1 MYDYHKVATLDSLIK
16 NIEIKKYNPNYDSL
30 YQRRLED
37 FLKNNIKEKCKNI
50 PVVATIFLIE
60 KYNKK
65 GSNEIS
71 EENQWYYR
79 NKEFA
84 NLFEKM
90 LRLTTKSKIY
100 SLISIE
106 YYNGYPILMVGEPD
120 GLSFE
125 GKMNNKAKIFEAK
138 SFNLTRFIQFVKE
151 LKDYI
156 LIKKVLNI
164 IKENSSQLILYQYL
178 LEKTQEFGLIGKI
191 DNINLYG
198 EIYFYSEYIEY
209 LRWARK
215 IIEQNFNIITRYAI
229 KYNAYNLSLK
239 DGGTININNENI
251 YYFKIGFRVK
261 YNQKTVE
268 DYLKNL
274 NELIKSLKLLDNRNL

>member
-1 MYDYHKVATLDSLIK
+1 MYDYHKVATLDSLIENVK
-16 NIEIKKYNPNYDSL
+16 IKINNPNYDSL

-37 FLKNNIKEKCKNI
+37 FLKNNIKKKYGNI

-60 KYNKK
+60 KYNKE

-84 NLFEKM
+84 NSFEEL
-90 LRLTTKSKIY
+90 LRSITKSKMY

-106 YYNGYPILMVGEPD
+106 YYSGYPILIVGEPD

-125 GKMNNKAKIFEAK
+125 GKMNNKAKLYEIK

-151 LKDYI
+151 LRDYI
-156 LIKKVLNI
+156 LIKKVLNM

-178 LEKTQEFGLIGKI
+178 LERTQEFGLIGKT
-191 DNINLYG
+191 DKINSYG
-198 EIYFYSEYIEY
+198 EIYIYSDSKEY
-209 LRWARK
+209 LSWARK
-215 IIEQNFNIITRYAI
+215 IIEQNLNIITRYSI
-229 KYNAYNLSLK
+229 KYNVYNLSLK
-239 DGGTININNENI
+239 DGGTIYINNENM
-251 YYFKIGFRVK
+251 YYFKIDFRVK
-261 YNQKTVE
+261 YNQKAVKN
-268 DYLKNL
+268 YLNNL
-274 NELIKSLKLLDNRNL
+274 NKLLNL

>member
-1 MYDYHKVATLDSLIK
+1 MYDPHKVATLDSLIESVK
-16 NIEIKKYNPNYDSL
+16 IKINNPNYDSL

-37 FLKNNIKEKCKNI
+37 FLKNNIKKKYKNI
-50 PVVATIFLIE
+50 PVVATIFLVE

-71 EENQWYYR
+71 EENRWYYK

-90 LRLTTKSKIY
+90 LRLITKSKIY

-106 YYNGYPILMVGEPD
+106 YYNGYPILIVGEPD

-151 LKDYI
+151 LDDYI

-164 IKENSSQLILYQYL
+164 IKTNSSQLILYQYL
-178 LEKTQEFGLIGKI
+178 LDRTQKFGLIREIDKINIYGK
-191 DNINLYG
+191 
-198 EIYFYSEYIEY
+198 IYFYSEYIKY
-209 LRWARK
+209 LRWTRK
-215 IIEQNFNIITRYAI
+215 IIEQNFNIIKRYAI

-251 YYFKIGFRVK
+251 YYFKIDLRIK

-268 DYLKNL
+268 NYLK
-274 NELIKSLKLLDNRNL
+274 I

>member
-1 MYDYHKVATLDSLIK
+1 
-16 NIEIKKYNPNYDSL
+16 
-30 YQRRLED
+30 LED
-37 FLKNNIKEKCKNI
+37 FLKNNIKKKYGNI
-50 PVVATIFLIE
+50 LVVATIFLIE

-90 LRLTTKSKIY
+90 LRLITKSKIY

-106 YYNGYPILMVGEPD
+106 YYNGYPILIVGEPD

-125 GKMNNKAKIFEAK
+125 GKMNNKAKIFEVK

-151 LKDYI
+151 LRDYI
-156 LIKKVLNI
+156 LIKKVLNM

-178 LEKTQEFGLIGKI
+178 LERTQKFGLIGKI
-191 DNINLYG
+191 DKINLYG
-198 EIYFYSEYIEY
+198 EIYLYSNSKEY
-209 LRWARK
+209 LSWARK
-215 IIEQNFNIITRYAI
+215 IIEQNLNIIKKYAI
-229 KYNAYNLSLK
+229 KYNVYNLSLK

-261 YNQKTVE
+261 YDQKTVE
-268 DYLKNL
+268 NYLKNL
-274 NELIKSLKLLDNRNL
+274 NELIKSFKLVDNRSL